1 MCDFILDKIIF
12 LCQNIFINDFN
23 INNFSYFIFVKK
35 FYNINV
41 IFDIMC
47 IINLI
52 IVILF
57 DKDNKF
63 YYNYKM

>member
-63 YYNYKM
+63 YYNY